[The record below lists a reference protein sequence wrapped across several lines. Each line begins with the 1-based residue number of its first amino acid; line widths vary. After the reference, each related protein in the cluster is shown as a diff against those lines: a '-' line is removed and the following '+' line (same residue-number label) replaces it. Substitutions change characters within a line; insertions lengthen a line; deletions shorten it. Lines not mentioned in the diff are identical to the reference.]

1 MYSCDDPAMRLLS
14 GQRPCRTGEGA
25 GRDVWLHEICRGS
38 GVALQ
43 GPRPRAKSPA
53 LQARL
58 AELQRKLDQ
67 HQYDTM
73 LQGIAEKVGGLR
85 LSDLSSLSPG
95 CSCYRQLQRGVS
107 GNEQTHW
114 ACPSPLHSALR
125 TCVLACTGLSQVFR
139 PCVITWMRSAVLH
152 VALKIDRTACD
163 CQVVCLAAV
172 GARSW

>member
-1 MYSCDDPAMRLLS
+1 MHGAECLRVYHHQHNMSRAHYATVNVKNSLRLLS
-14 GQRPCRTGEGA
+14 GQRPCRNGKGA

-73 LQGIAEKVGGLR
+73 LQGIAEKVGGLK
-85 LSDLSSLSPG
+85 
-95 CSCYRQLQRGVS
+95 
-107 GNEQTHW
+107 
-114 ACPSPLHSALR
+114 AL
-125 TCVLACTGLSQVFR
+125 
-139 PCVITWMRSAVLH
+139 
-152 VALKIDRTACD
+152 
-163 CQVVCLAAV
+163 
-172 GARSW
+172 